1 MNCAECLSE
10 LATGSLRDLRPE
22 SEVMQHCAVCAD
34 CGPLATALRDREY
47 TAATILNTLPPISNP
62 ISVAETAAMV
72 SRRRR
77 LGKVAVFLTGAAL
90 VATVTASLFVT
101 NLGRS
106 MMGADRPT
114 FLTETFPL
122 RCLTSEQAGGMIE
135 PYLRTNGSM
144 YYRSPAGVSAIT
156 VRGTAAEIAKSREL
170 IHEFEGSP
178 LACRIDMSTQF
189 RALEKFRRDMEN
201 AAPVV
206 APSPDVAPSL
216 GVDPTPKVPTVKRK

>member
-47 TAATILNTLPPISNP
+47 TAATILNGLPPISNP

-72 SRRRR
+72 ARRRR

-90 VATVTASLFVT
+90 VATVTTSLFVT
-101 NLGRS
+101 DLGRS
-106 MMGADRPT
+106 MRGADRPN
-114 FLTETFPL
+114 LVTETLPL
-122 RCLTSEQAGGMIE
+122 TCLSPEQAGGMIE
-135 PYLRTNGSM
+135 PYLRTRGSM
-144 YYRSPAGVSAIT
+144 YYRTPAGVPAIT
-156 VRGTAAEIAKSREL
+156 VRGTADQIAKSREL
-170 IHEFEGSP
+170 IREFENNP
-178 LACRIDMSTQF
+178 QLCHVDLAARIREAREAFKKS
-189 RALEKFRRDMEN
+189 MEEVD

-206 APSPDVAPSL
+206 APSPVIE
-216 GVDPTPKVPTVKRK
+216 PTPKVPTTKMK